1 MGTGPTASE
10 TKRNVLRVLLV
21 EGSQSV
27 KLVVDPEKLDT
38 LSGFPDRVI
47 TGYDDGIPLDLNPAW
62 PLELDLDDPISLGVS
77 LSFGGQVCRCRVA
90 WAAITTVAVGLGG
103 VRWEHEDHD
112 PSPPAAPPP
121 QTASGT
127 HLRVVK

>member
-1 MGTGPTASE
+1 MGTGPSATE

-21 EGSQSV
+21 EGAQSV
-27 KLVVDPEKLDT
+27 KLVVDPEKLEPI
-38 LSGFPDRVI
+38 SGFPDPVLS
-47 TGYDDGIPLDLNPAW
+47 GYDDGIPLDLNPAW
-62 PLELDLDDPISLGVS
+62 PLELDLNDRAALCVS

-90 WAAITTVAVGLGG
+90 WSAITTIAVGLGG
-103 VRWEHEDHD
+103 VCWEHEEHD
-112 PSPPAAPPP
+112 PPPPAAPPP